1 MLDGFAFLLIVASRV
16 RAQLCSTFLQLQLTH
31 SQQGDKQKR
40 DCCSFVQLQLTNT
53 TVLRAEGQ
61 QL

>member
-1 MLDGFAFLLIVASRV
+1 MFDGFAFLLVVASTV
-16 RAQLCSTFLQLQLTH
+16 RAQLCSTFSQLQLTH

-40 DCCSFVQLQLTNT
+40 DHCPFVQLQLRNT